1 MVDLYGRLSTVSK
14 TDMVS
19 WIEGRTDKQYERVK
33 AVFHELSLLAS
44 VDVLENVQGKTDLP
58 TAPMTMEEV
67 ESFRLRLNKSI
78 SELKMLEH
86 FCAQFELPVNMT
98 ETFAQKILDLTA
110 QNCAANDPQSILL
123 LALEVLKETNQD
135 LYDRYMVTTDT
146 GANFYFKFKSSAS
159 SMICEWKDLL
169 AAKKGGV

>member
-1 MVDLYGRLSTVSK
+1 M
-14 TDMVS
+14 
-19 WIEGRTDKQYERVK
+19 
-33 AVFHELSLLAS
+33 AVFDELSLLAV
-44 VDVLENVQGKTDLP
+44 VDVFENLQGKTDLP
-58 TAPMTMEEV
+58 TAPMTIQEV

-98 ETFAQKILDLTA
+98 ETLAQKILDLTP
-110 QNCAANDPQSILL
+110 QNCAANDAQSILL

-159 SMICEWKDLL
+159 SMICELKDLL